1 MASSSFPGGSS
12 SSSSAPV
19 PGGVLQ
25 PKDVPARLND
35 LSMTYKPSGGDRKAP
50 GADIKIKLGDTPSW
64 LRIVTPRLRMPYGL
78 SDNQKF
84 ADSPDKIKYTTDL
97 SLDDLQ
103 TKPEQK
109 EILQAVLSVESWVV
123 QQVKANAKDW
133 MPLVEEQPEEGEDV
147 SAAMAAGGTAK
158 TRPMDAKEIA
168 RAFTS
173 CVKKARQVKRE
184 DGSMVTYAP
193 MLKFKCRKDKS
204 NGVTTGIFVDEG
216 IDPATNKRKVSPG
229 HVSQARVKNVVVS
242 EIIEPSSVW
251 FMPATGKFGVSWF
264 VNQIRIHTDVPTNG
278 GTVADRTTTFAFPDA
293 GECHMGENK
302 RKSPE
307 EEEEDAAAAP
317 AEDAGE
323 PKAKKAK
330 TAPDQ

>member
-12 SSSSAPV
+12 SSSSSGPV
-19 PGGVLQ
+19 SGGIFQ

-35 LSMTYKPSGGDRKAP
+35 LAITYKPAGGDRKAP

-78 SDNQKF
+78 SDNQKY
-84 ADSPDKIKYTTDL
+84 AKTPDDLKFTTDL

-109 EILQAVLSVESWVV
+109 EILQAVLSIESWVV

-184 DGSMVTYAP
+184 DGSVVTYAP

-204 NGVTTGIFVDEG
+204 NGVATGIFVDEG
-216 IDPATNKRKVSPG
+216 IDSATGKRKVSPG
-229 HVSQARVKNVVVS
+229 HVSQARAKNVVVS
-242 EIIEPSSVW
+242 LIVEPSSVW

-264 VNQIRIHTDVPTNG
+264 VNQVRIHTDAQNG
-278 GTVADRTTTFAFPDA
+278 GGSLADRTTTFAFPDA
-293 GECHMGENK
+293 AECEMTENK
-302 RKSPE
+302 KRKAPE
-307 EEEEDAAAAP
+307 EDDDASADP
-317 AEDAGE
+317 TAEPSA
-323 PKAKKAK
+323 AKKGK
-330 TAPDQ
+330 TAAE